1 MIYFDNAAT
10 TWPKPPEVIE
20 SVCRSFLDYGANPG
34 RGAYKMAMDTSRL
47 IYNTRETIAS
57 FFKISDCNNIAFTRN
72 TTESVNIGIKGVVRP
87 GDHILYSSLE
97 HNAVWRPIKSLEKSG
112 VTSDCFQVDAEGK
125 VDFAD
130 LERKIKPNTK
140 LIACLHGSNVLGCV
154 LDIAAI
160 GEIARKHQIYFLVDC
175 AQTAGALPIAPEEI
189 GVDLLAFPGHK
200 GLYGPMG
207 IGGLYVREGLI
218 LTTIQEGG
226 TGSNSLEAAQP
237 EMMPDRLESGTVN
250 TPGIAGLGAG
260 IRFLETIGMEE
271 ILRHEQ
277 QLTKY
282 LYEELAQIPNVILY
296 GPDIC
301 ENRLPVVSFNIAGR
315 DSNEIGWTLG
325 KDYDICVRAGYHCAP
340 LAHKTID
347 TLNRGVVRI
356 SFGIYN
362 QPWEVEKCLDA
373 IKIIAK

>member
-20 SVCRSFLDYGANPG
+20 SVSRSFLDYGANPG

-57 FFKISDCNNIAFTRN
+57 FFKISDCNHIAFTRN
-72 TTESVNIGIKGVVRP
+72 TTESVNMGVKGVVRP

-97 HNAVWRPIKSLEKSG
+97 HNAVWRPIKALEQSG
-112 VTSDCFQVDAEGK
+112 VTSDSFYVDADGT
-125 VDFAD
+125 VDLID
-130 LERKIKPNTK
+130 LESKIKPNTK

-160 GEIARKHQIYFLVDC
+160 ARIAKKHQIYFLVDC
-175 AQTAGALPIAPEEI
+175 AQTAGALPIAPEELGI
-189 GVDLLAFPGHK
+189 DLLAFPGHK

-207 IGGLYVREGLI
+207 IGGLYVREGLT
-218 LTTIQEGG
+218 LATLQEGG

-260 IRFLETIGMEE
+260 IRFLETISLEE
-271 ILRHEQ
+271 VLRHEQ

-282 LYEELAQIPNVILY
+282 LYEELLQIPNVILY
-296 GPDIC
+296 GPSIC
-301 ENRLPVVSFNIAGR
+301 ENRLPVVSFNIAGK
-315 DSNEIGWTLG
+315 DSNEVGWVLG

-340 LAHKTID
+340 LAHKTIN
-347 TLNRGVVRI
+347 TLDQGAVRI

-373 IKIIAK
+373 IKTIAK